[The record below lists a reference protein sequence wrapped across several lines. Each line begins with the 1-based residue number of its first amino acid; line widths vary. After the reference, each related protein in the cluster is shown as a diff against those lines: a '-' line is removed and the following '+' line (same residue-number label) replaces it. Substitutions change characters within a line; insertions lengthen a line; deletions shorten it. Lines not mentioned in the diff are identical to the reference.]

1 MKRIRIKPE
10 KHAVPL
16 PERSG
21 QPDGTAR
28 DGNRFGRIHAWSFHL
43 CGKPEI
49 AWAGGTIAVW
59 TDSSG
64 GWFHPVSPSA
74 DTDGKVHCR
83 FRLWRVFTGQVAG
96 NRTER
101 SRIFL
106 RDRYRFL
113 ERDISTVPVQ
123 QRQSWLMAVSIQHIL
138 SKVLRAGLSFIYA
151 GKKRA
156 GRKIFACREK
166 GTGVR
171 FARLAGYPV
180 FSLPFRRHE

>member
-1 MKRIRIKPE
+1 M
-10 KHAVPL
+10 

-21 QPDGTAR
+21 QLDGTAG
-28 DGNRFGRIHAWSFHL
+28 DGNRFGRIHAWGFHL

-106 RDRYRFL
+106 QNRYRFL
-113 ERDISTVPVQ
+113 GARYLNGTGST
-123 QRQSWLMAVSIQHIL
+123 AVIIVDGRFDTAYPFKSF
-138 SKVLRAGLSFIYA
+138 AGRSFIHIC
-151 GKKRA
+151 REEA
-156 GRKIFACREK
+156 GRTKNFRMQGKRHRRAVCPSCRISC
-166 GTGVR
+166 V
-171 FARLAGYPV
+171 LPPV
-180 FSLPFRRHE
+180 SPS